1 MCVKS
6 LGTWCRL
13 TPAPGTKHRQA
24 DNKED
29 REGEGEEGRGNF
41 CRHANNRRT
50 TNSSKAATGGVSRL
64 RRVLVDGF
72 SGSLCFSV
80 SVSLSLFWALLAT
93 LVDVCPSMGFSLFWT
108 YFLDMFKGKQGGTW
122 IWALPADTFG
132 HFLGRWFTYVCLWGS
147 PPIGA

>member
-80 SVSLSLFWALLAT
+80 SVSLSL
-93 LVDVCPSMGFSLFWT
+93 S
-108 YFLDMFKGKQGGTW
+108 
-122 IWALPADTFG
+122 FG
-132 HFLGRWFTYVCLWGS
+132 HFWRRLSTYVLLWASLSFG
-147 PPIGA
+147 PIFWTFLKENRGVAGFGHFPRTFSGTF